1 MDTLAQ
7 LTPQLK
13 HLRLSGVL
21 DSLEVRN
28 RQAIED
34 RLSYTEFLSRVLE
47 DEVERRNQ
55 KQLRLRLRR
64 AAFRGDKTLES
75 FDFAVNP
82 TINRQQLFDLATGL
96 YIQRH
101 ENVLIC
107 GPTGVGKSHLAQA
120 LGHEACRRGYDV
132 LFVSAPKL
140 LQHLHGGRADNTYE
154 RRLQTYLRPDLLIVD
169 DFGLK
174 PLRPPEDET
183 FHDLMAE
190 RYERAA
196 TVLTSNL
203 DFGEWG
209 EAFPANKLL
218 GAATLD
224 RLRHGAYRLIL
235 DGDSYRSPKPL
246 PPAASH
252 PVAKGGKTTHA

>member
-1 MDTLAQ
+1 METLAQ

-75 FDFAVNP
+75 FDFAFNP
-82 TINRQQLFDLATGL
+82 TINRQQLFDLATCL

-154 RRLQTYLRPDLLIVD
+154 RRLQTYLRPDLLILD

-174 PLRPPEDET
+174 PLRPPSSEDW
-183 FHDLMAE
+183 FDVIAE
-190 RYERAA
+190 RYERGSLI
-196 TVLTSNL
+196 VTSNRAL
-203 DFGEWG
+203 NEWPDLFGD
-209 EAFPANKLL
+209 PLL
-218 GAATLD
+218 ASAGLD
-224 RLRHGAYRLIL
+224 RLFHNAHALTITGN
-235 DGDSYRSPKPL
+235 SYRARSRQLPTASPPEL
-246 PPAASH
+246 
-252 PVAKGGKTTHA
+252 

>member
-55 KQLRLRLRR
+55 KQLCLRLRR

-75 FDFAVNP
+75 FDFAFNP
-82 TINRQQLFDLATGL
+82 TINRQQLFDLATCL

-107 GPTGVGKSHLAQA
+107 GPTGVGKPQPTD
-120 LGHEACRRGYDV
+120 Y
-132 LFVSAPKL
+132 P
-140 LQHLHGGRADNTYE
+140 Y
-154 RRLQTYLRPDLLIVD
+154 
-169 DFGLK
+169 
-174 PLRPPEDET
+174 
-183 FHDLMAE
+183 
-190 RYERAA
+190 
-196 TVLTSNL
+196 
-203 DFGEWG
+203 
-209 EAFPANKLL
+209 
-218 GAATLD
+218 
-224 RLRHGAYRLIL
+224 
-235 DGDSYRSPKPL
+235 
-246 PPAASH
+246 
-252 PVAKGGKTTHA
+252 

>member
-1 MDTLAQ
+1 MDSLAQ

-28 RQAIED
+28 RQAVEE

-75 FDFAVNP
+75 FDFAFNP
-82 TINRQQLFDLATGL
+82 TINRQQLFDLATCL
-96 YIQRH
+96 YLQRH

-174 PLRPPEDET
+174 PLRPPSSEDW
-183 FHDLMAE
+183 FDVIAE
-190 RYERAA
+190 RYERGSLI
-196 TVLTSNL
+196 VTSNRAL
-203 DFGEWG
+203 NEWPDLFGD
-209 EAFPANKLL
+209 PLL
-218 GAATLD
+218 ASAGLD
-224 RLRHGAYRLIL
+224 RLFHNAHALTITGN
-235 DGDSYRSPKPL
+235 SYRARSRQL
-246 PPAASH
+246 SAAS
-252 PVAKGGKTTHA
+252 AQDA